1 MRLYIKS
8 RNQLNL
14 PLLNASLSRLRL
26 KGAFLSFDE
35 VSAYYQGDIG
45 FETAS
50 LLLGGYAADS
60 LSEAAGLL
68 TNLSGK
74 LAETL
79 LSSALV
85 SSPGLVSR
93 PDEVIL
99 RDTLYGNFSLYA
111 AFLDH
116 FSHLKNEWIKAGL
129 AYLDHKGEKM
139 AAASALYLHRNSFA
153 YRLKRLYEAGGIDVS
168 DPHEGLLLVIYRVLN
183 VRERQ

>member
-99 RDTLYGNFSLYA
+99 RDTLYGNS
-111 AFLDH
+111 
-116 FSHLKNEWIKAGL
+116 I
-129 AYLDHKGEKM
+129 
-139 AAASALYLHRNSFA
+139 
-153 YRLKRLYEAGGIDVS
+153 
-168 DPHEGLLLVIYRVLN
+168 
-183 VRERQ
+183 